1 MVGVA
6 VKVTE
11 VPEQMAPTGI
21 AAMSTL
27 AAKVEFTAI
36 VIPVEVAGLPVKQAL
51 GVAVITTVITSLFT
65 NVDEV

>member
-6 VKVTE
+6 VKVTG
-11 VPEQMAPTGI
+11 VPEQMAPAGF
-21 AAMSTL
+21 AAILTL
-27 AAKVEFTAI
+27 ADKVEFTII
-36 VIPVEVAGLPVKQAL
+36 VIPDDVAGLPVKQAP